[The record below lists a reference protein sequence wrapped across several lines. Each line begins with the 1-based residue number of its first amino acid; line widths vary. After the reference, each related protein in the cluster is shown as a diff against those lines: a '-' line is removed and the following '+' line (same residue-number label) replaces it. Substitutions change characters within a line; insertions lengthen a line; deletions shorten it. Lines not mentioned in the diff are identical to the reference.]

1 MTEGQGG
8 GSGKPL
14 ERWVGLRFYPG
25 QIHVQHLPTQFFHRQ
40 PSLIFPQSLWKK
52 KWRRFLHVGSHSW
65 QQVNQ
70 FGECWARAGRP
81 SFKGPFDYEVYWGLV
96 TLPQP
101 NPPQRAVV
109 GAQGDVSHPELLAG
123 LVGCKH
129 NNNGRNVRREYP
141 TALSWRQAQLERTVL
156 PSAMV
161 AP

>member
-1 MTEGQGG
+1 MGRSEVLSRPDTCATFAH
-8 GSGKPL
+8 SVLPSAAKPHFSPKPL
-14 ERWVGLRFYPG
+14 EEEVAEIPACRF
-25 QIHVQHLPTQFFHRQ
+25 T
-40 PSLIFPQSLWKK
+40 
-52 KWRRFLHVGSHSW
+52 FLAA
-65 QQVNQ
+65 
-70 FGECWARAGRP
+70 GEPVWGVLARAGRP